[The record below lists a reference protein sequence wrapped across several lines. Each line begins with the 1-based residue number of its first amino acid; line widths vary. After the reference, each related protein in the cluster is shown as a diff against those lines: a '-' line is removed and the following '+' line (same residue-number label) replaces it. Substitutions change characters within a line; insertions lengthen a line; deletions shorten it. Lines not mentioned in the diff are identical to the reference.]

1 MSGVLLQG
9 YRWQF
14 LWFRRS
20 NTLPSVIQS
29 SGVAQAPF
37 STLIWKLSVSKEWQK
52 TKKTVEWKW
61 VILAM
66 KTEWKLGAFQFETFD
81 RRGRSK
87 ILQSTA
93 EQGCFCWF
101 FLGHVTFV
109 TLLSFRSMSSFF
121 DSEVAFALQVNLWCF
136 VLLSFGCDDHEVLPS
151 NL

>member
-1 MSGVLLQG
+1 MEMGHFGNENRMEV
-9 YRWQF
+9 
-14 LWFRRS
+14 
-20 NTLPSVIQS
+20 
-29 SGVAQAPF
+29 
-37 STLIWKLSVSKEWQK
+37 
-52 TKKTVEWKW
+52 
-61 VILAM
+61 
-66 KTEWKLGAFQFETFD
+66 GAFQFETFD

-121 DSEVAFALQVNLWCF
+121 DSEVALQVKLELI

-151 NL
+151 NLW